1 MTSTTKPQPSWRDV
15 TAELERFDR
24 AGLLRLLK
32 DLHEVSKDNQAF
44 LNARLGAI
52 ADFW

>member
-1 MTSTTKPQPSWRDV
+1 MTSTTKPPSWRDV
-15 TAELERFDR
+15 KAELERFDR

-32 DLHEVSKDNQAF
+32 DLYEVSRDNQAF